1 MTTSASAPVI
11 TAAPGGSNVT
21 VDGFN
26 KTTSSKKKKT
36 TSTKKSSTK
45 KVATKQSS
53 TKKSTAK
60 ATSAAPTAGGDAGP
74 ASSSYP
80 AGAAQMTAIVTP
92 SVVTYTLLGAPTH
105 DPQLSYISGQKP
117 TPLPTLASNLLV
129 PQATVEAAL
138 ANKAIN
144 SNTGTLVIN
153 NSNEGQ
159 LAALNGKPNYSRDQ
173 GKGGTIGDT
182 SFFIFA
188 DTLTYGPG
196 NPGTFTGAVSNS
208 IALDFGMNPAQ
219 GQALQ
224 IGDPMGAYSGPN
236 GALRGFV
243 PFTNGE
249 SYFNGHSKGRI
260 AIWPESSVIP
270 LTGTS
275 ALQYAPIV
283 LINGTG
289 YHYAGTTMY
298 EISIPS
304 EGGPVANRVATRLF
318 DTTSGVEWGCLG
330 GLRSYSSDGETGGN
344 VYILGNHKGGL
355 MIGRAPIDSAADATA
370 YTYWEGGNSWTA
382 TQPGKTSTTNTFLG
396 GAFSTVDIFYS
407 PRHLTFIAVYMDECK
422 HLPPLSQRFEYLY

>member
-1 MTTSASAPVI
+1 
-11 TAAPGGSNVT
+11 
-21 VDGFN
+21 
-26 KTTSSKKKKT
+26 
-36 TSTKKSSTK
+36 
-45 KVATKQSS
+45 
-53 TKKSTAK
+53 
-60 ATSAAPTAGGDAGP
+60 
-74 ASSSYP
+74 
-80 AGAAQMTAIVTP
+80 
-92 SVVTYTLLGAPTH
+92 
-105 DPQLSYISGQKP
+105 
-117 TPLPTLASNLLV
+117 
-129 PQATVEAAL
+129 
-138 ANKAIN
+138 
-144 SNTGTLVIN
+144 
-153 NSNEGQ
+153 
-159 LAALNGKPNYSRDQ
+159 
-173 GKGGTIGDT
+173 
-182 SFFIFA
+182 
-188 DTLTYGPG
+188 LTYSPG

-243 PFTNGE
+243 PFTQGE
-249 SYFNGHSKGRI
+249 SYYNGNSKGRI

-304 EGGPVANRVATRLF
+304 EGGPVADRVATRLF

-330 GLRSYSSDGETGGN
+330 GLRSYSSDGQTGGN

-370 YTYWEGGNSWTA
+370 YTYWQGGNSWTA
-382 TQPGKTSTTNTFLG
+382 TQPGKTSTTNTFLS

-422 HLPPLSQRFEYLY
+422 SSFSHRHGNTC